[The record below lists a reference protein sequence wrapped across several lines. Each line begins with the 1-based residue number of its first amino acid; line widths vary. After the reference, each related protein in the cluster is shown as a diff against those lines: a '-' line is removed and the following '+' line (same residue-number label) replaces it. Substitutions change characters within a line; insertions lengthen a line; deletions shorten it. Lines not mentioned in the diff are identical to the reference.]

1 MPCYIAVDLG
11 GTQIRAARYGADQ
24 VRQARA
30 NLPTRAEEGP
40 DGVLTR
46 IEQAIRQVWPPDGG
60 VTAIGM
66 AAPGPLDSR
75 RGVVYF
81 APNLSGWKDVPL
93 RRWLEETFGV
103 PSFVGNDANLAALGE
118 HQYGAGQGVDDLIYL
133 TISTGIGG
141 GIILNGCLFEGGGG
155 LGGEIGH
162 ITVDAEGPFCAC
174 GNRGC
179 LETLASGSAI
189 ARAARAAVAAG
200 RPSAL
205 VDRVGGDP
213 SRITAKEVAQAARE
227 GDRLSQEILRR
238 AGFYIGAAL
247 VSLMY
252 LLNPALF
259 VIGGSVTK
267 AGDLLFGPI
276 RETVEN
282 RAPEVYRR
290 GVSIRPAAL
299 GDDVGLLGA
308 LALARGRVGGDPPRT
323 T

>member
-24 VRQARA
+24 ARQARA
-30 NLPTRAEEGP
+30 NLPTQAKEGP
-40 DGVLTR
+40 ERVLAR
-46 IEQAIRQVWPPDGG
+46 VEQAIRQVWPPDGG

-66 AAPGPLDSR
+66 AAPGPLDPR
-75 RGVVYF
+75 EGLVYF
-81 APNLSGWKDVPL
+81 APNLPGWKDVPL
-93 RRWLEETFGV
+93 RGWLEETFGV
-103 PSFVGNDANLAALGE
+103 PAFVGNDANLAALGE
-118 HQYGAGQGVDDLIYL
+118 HRYGAGRGVDDLIYL

-141 GIILNGCLFEGGGG
+141 GIILNGRLFEGGGG

-174 GNRGC
+174 GSRGC
-179 LETLASGSAI
+179 LEVLASGSAI
-189 ARAARAAVAAG
+189 ARAARAAIAAG
-200 RPSAL
+200 RPSIL
-205 VDRVGGDP
+205 TDRVGGDP
-213 SRITAKEVAQAARE
+213 SRITAREVAQAARE
-227 GDRLSQEILRR
+227 GDRLSQEIFRR

-259 VIGGSVTK
+259 VIGGSVAK

-276 RETVEN
+276 RETVED

-290 GVSIRPAAL
+290 GVSIRPAVL

-308 LALARGRVGGDPPRT
+308 LVLARDRVGE
-323 T
+323 